1 MLSAKQTNTSDGS
14 STVQKTTRNIDKQ
27 QDDSKI
33 DTSEIPE
40 LTDEDWK
47 NSTTGLYYRPNYK
60 VREISS

>member
-1 MLSAKQTNTSDGS
+1 MLLTDAQL
-14 STVQKTTRNIDKQ
+14 REFDKEP
-27 QDDSKI
+27 DDSKT

-40 LTDEDWK
+40 LSDEDWK